1 MSLSKLKQTFIKNKE
16 DFMWGPYGPGGG
28 PCGWFPAL
36 EHSFYGIGI
45 FMVSLIIYFI
55 TNQVL
60 RFNKYILTI
69 KKVLIV
75 FVICSIFMFY
85 VMFDKL
91 YDHNK
96 HDCITD
102 DQLKTSIIVGYIILV
117 LLIFLMYKGMFRD
130 FNLKLNKLKIK

>member
-16 DFMWGPYGPGGG
+16 DFIWGGG
-28 PCGWFPAL
+28 LCGWFSAVD
-36 EHSFYGIGI
+36 HFVYGIGI

-69 KKVLIV
+69 KKLLIL

-85 VMFDKL
+85 VMFGEL
-91 YDHNK
+91 YYDNK
-96 HDCITD
+96 YDCITY
-102 DQLKTSIIVGYIILV
+102 DQLKTLMVGYIILV
-117 LLIFLMYKGMFRD
+117 LLIFLMYKGMFRNI
-130 FNLKLNKLKIK
+130 NLKLNKLKIK